1 MVYLTISYKVLIG
14 LPWQLRQQRI
24 CLQCRSR
31 DPCSIAGSGISP
43 GEGNGNSLQY
53 SCLEIHGQ
61 RTMAGCSSCGL
72 QESETTKGLKHTSLN
87 DHYHNMKEIYIK
99 FVDRNFNTN
108 KVFVLW
114 SRVIEKLA
122 LFKIPHIR
130 KNLKFYILKKQQYLY
145 FSLLNNNLRKLSVVN
160 FINYMLIKCFMYI
173 IPKLEF
179 FFFSHLFLLVGG

>member
-1 MVYLTISYKVLIG
+1 MYG
-14 LPWQLRQQRI
+14 LPYYIIQSFNWASLVAQTVENLPVMQEQGPMFDPWIRNIPWRRKWQLTPVF
-24 CLQCRSR
+24 L
-31 DPCSIAGSGISP
+31 P
-43 GEGNGNSLQY
+43 GEF
-53 SCLEIHGQ
+53 HGQ

-130 KNLKFYILKKQQYLY
+130 KNLKFYILKK
-145 FSLLNNNLRKLSVVN
+145 
-160 FINYMLIKCFMYI
+160 
-173 IPKLEF
+173 
-179 FFFSHLFLLVGG
+179 